1 MPTPVGHALAGAAV
15 AIVAE
20 RSVRSALRWRSLLI
34 VCMALAVL
42 PDLDLLYQ
50 PIHRSFTHSLG
61 SVLLVMIVAAV
72 VTGKV
77 TRRSGLVLG
86 LVCAA
91 AWGSHIVL
99 DWLGTDPN
107 PPRGIKAL
115 WPFSNRWFISGW
127 DLFLGTERRRLFTG
141 DSIRQN
147 LRAIVR
153 EILVLAPVVGA
164 LAFAR
169 LSRRWGFGEG
179 ARRLGEER

>member
-1 MPTPVGHALAGAAV
+1 MPSPVGHALAGAAV
-15 AIVAE
+15 ALVAE

-61 SVLLVMIVAAV
+61 SVILVMIVAAL

-77 TRRSGLVLG
+77 TRRSGLVFG

-107 PPRGIKAL
+107 PPRGIQAL
-115 WPFSNRWFISGW
+115 WPFSNRWFISDW
-127 DLFLGTERRRLFTG
+127 NLFLGTERRQLFTS
-141 DSIRQN
+141 DSVRQN
-147 LRAIVR
+147 IRAIVR
-153 EILVLAPVVGA
+153 EVLVLAPLVIA
-164 LAFAR
+164 LGFAR
-169 LSRRWGFGEG
+169 LSQRWGFGG
-179 ARRLGEER
+179 AARRLGEER